1 MINKK
6 LVFTFNDGSTLER
19 DLSPVERDA
28 PLGAG
33 ANHEYYLNIAVQS
46 CSMGVLE
53 TETQSKMYAKVLPPS
68 SIKSIEIIFTD
79 TNKQAEA

>member
-1 MINKK
+1 MIKK
-6 LVFTFNDGSTLER
+6 ELVFSFLDGTTLRR

-46 CSMGVLE
+46 CQMGVLE
-53 TETQSKMYAKVLPPS
+53 TETQSKTYSKVLPPS
-68 SIKSIEIIFTD
+68 SIKHVEIIFTD
-79 TNKQAEA
+79 TNKQVEA